1 MRSRAHVDRWRP
13 NIKIVLDVIRLVQEG
28 KLTRD
33 EAERLKSLASHD
45 TSTLA
50 INALMVFGAA
60 AVSAGILALNPSF
73 ETGAALGVAL
83 VLVGLAVT
91 FRGSEQWSL
100 LGTATT
106 ISARCR
112 CRAG

>member
-1 MRSRAHVDRWRP
+1 MARLSSTPHNSLANADRWRP
-13 NIKIVLDVIRLVQEG
+13 SIKIVLDVTRLVHEG

-73 ETGAALGVAL
+73 EAGAALGVAF
-83 VLVGLAVT
+83 VLVGLP
-91 FRGSEQWSL
+91 
-100 LGTATT
+100 
-106 ISARCR
+106 
-112 CRAG
+112 